1 MTRIVAERMVV
12 EFPVYEASGRS
23 FKTVFLKTATGGLLS
38 VNASHQVVVRAL
50 DGLTFDLREGD
61 RVGLVG
67 HNGSGKSTLLRALA
81 GAYEPVSGTLEV
93 TGRIASML
101 DLWLGMNSDATGYE
115 NIFLR
120 ATIMGMR
127 PGQIAALVDDIC
139 GFADL
144 GDYIHMPLRTYSS
157 GMQMRLAFAIS
168 TSVSADIILMDEW
181 LSAGDASFAEKAQA
195 RLQRM
200 LDKAKIFVLASHNE
214 ELIRKACNKLM
225 RLNHGAIVELVSLSE

>member
-1 MTRIVAERMVV
+1 MVI

-23 FKTVFLKTATGGLLS
+23 FKSAFLKTATGGLLS
-38 VNASHQVVVRAL
+38 VDASHHVVVRAL
-50 DGLTFDLREGD
+50 DALTFELREGD

-120 ATIMGMR
+120 ATIMGLR
-127 PGQIAALVDDIC
+127 PKQIENLIEDIC
-139 GFADL
+139 EFADL

-200 LDKAKIFVLASHNE
+200 LGNAKIFVLASHNE
-214 ELIRKACNKLM
+214 DLIRKACNKLI
-225 RLNHGAIVELVSLSE
+225 RLNHGAIVELISLPE